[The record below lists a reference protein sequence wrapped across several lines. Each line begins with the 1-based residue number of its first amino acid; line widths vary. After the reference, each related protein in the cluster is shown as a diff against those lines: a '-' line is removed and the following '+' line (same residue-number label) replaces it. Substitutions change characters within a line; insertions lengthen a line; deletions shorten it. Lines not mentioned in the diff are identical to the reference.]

1 MRGPSFAVL
10 ALALCAAVGAAEK
23 LQGRVKAVDGRT
35 VRVGETLYRL
45 KGIDAPEPGQFC
57 FNTQNDAWVPCGS
70 ISREALAEFLR
81 GKGVSCAKAGD
92 GADGTPLA
100 ECFRDGLSVN
110 RLMVRYGMAMSAP
123 SFEDEQARAKQ
134 KSAGLWKTRLVH
146 PSEWRTGTRLRGEP
160 KE

>member
-1 MRGPSFAVL
+1 VRGVSA
-10 ALALCAAVGAAEK
+10 ALAALLLCAAAQAEPLK
-23 LQGRVKAVDGRT
+23 GKIKAVDGRT
-35 VRVGETLYRL
+35 VQVGETAYRL
-45 KGIDAPEPGQFC
+45 AGIDAPDPGQFC

-81 GKGVSCAKAGD
+81 GKGVSCAKAGA
-92 GADGTPLA
+92 GADGMPLA

-123 SFEDEQARAKQ
+123 SFEDEQSKARQ
-134 KSAGLWKTRLVH
+134 KSAGLWKTRLVN
-146 PSEWRTGTRLRGEP
+146 PPEWRAGTRLPGEP